1 MTTKKRLSILLVL
14 AILLTAVCASAEGTL
29 DQPAF
34 HVVQKQDTL
43 WQIARRYHVPVAQIK
58 KLNGL
63 RPPYRLTVGQKV
75 LIPGG
80 AAAAPVTFAEPRAER
95 VTELVTDRDYDEIH
109 RLCKVYTRRRV
120 RWLYVVIHHSGT
132 DSGNAAGFDRYH
144 RYKRHMENGL
154 AYHFVIDNGM
164 GGADGRIEVGRRW
177 KTQWEGG
184 HTSNKLM
191 NKIGIGICLVGNYQ
205 KSFPTKKQLRSLC
218 KLVRYLQVTYNIPYR
233 NIILHRQVMQRR
245 TECPGRK
252 FPVETFKRMLKET
265 A

>member
-1 MTTKKRLSILLVL
+1 
-14 AILLTAVCASAEGTL
+14 
-29 DQPAF
+29 
-34 HVVQKQDTL
+34 
-43 WQIARRYHVPVAQIK
+43 
-58 KLNGL
+58 
-63 RPPYRLTVGQKV
+63 V
-75 LIPGG
+75 LIPGRSSAG
-80 AAAAPVTFAEPRAER
+80 DVRETVYREEPRIQR
-95 VTELVTDRDYDEIH
+95 RTELVPDRDFSDLQS
-109 RLCKVYTRRRV
+109 LCKVYTRRRV

-164 GGADGRIEVGRRW
+164 GGPDGRIEVGRRW

-191 NKIGIGICLVGNYQ
+191 NKIGVGICLVGNYQ

-218 KLVRYLQVTYNIPYR
+218 KLVRYLQITYNIPSR